1 MTVWLEEKVHL
12 VLQVIRASQVP
23 EVQMVEEDELEDQA
37 SQVVRVQL
45 VLVVILVP
53 RDLQE
58 KLDFKDQRENQD
70 LPENKD

>member
-1 MTVWLEEKVHL
+1 ME
-12 VLQVIRASQVP
+12 LQVIRASQVP
-23 EVQMVEEDELEDQA
+23 EVQMAEEDELEDQA

-45 VLVVILVP
+45 VLVVILVHQ
-53 RDLQE
+53 DLLE

>member
-1 MTVWLEEKVHL
+1 MEEKVHL
-12 VLQVIRASQVP
+12 ELRVIRASQVP

-45 VLVVILVP
+45 VLVVIPVHL
-53 RDLQE
+53 DLLE
-58 KLDFKDQRENQD
+58 KLDFKDQKENQD